1 MMEVLLAAPAHHT
14 LAIQACVETLAAL
27 TPMAGRLAEDGD
39 GMDVDDFDGGYAE
52 GIAPAA
58 PRAITR
64 DPRDPQRRFCPQARR
79 ARARPLADAASRSR
93 VERARRRL
101 SLGARA
107 RDPHT
112 HPHLTYRGLS
122 LPLSRSVAQ
131 CGNMWYPREEKAT
144 QTLVL
149 RCRNCSYA
157 EPAEERRTYENKLK
171 KEITN
176 KLEQLSADVTQ
187 DKTLQRTN
195 EVTCAKC
202 GHNEAVLFQAE
213 SGSHAASLSLIF
225 VCTGEGCGHK
235 WVG

>member
-1 MMEVLLAAPAHHT
+1 
-14 LAIQACVETLAAL
+14 
-27 TPMAGRLAEDGD
+27 
-39 GMDVDDFDGGYAE
+39 
-52 GIAPAA
+52 
-58 PRAITR
+58 
-64 DPRDPQRRFCPQARR
+64 
-79 ARARPLADAASRSR
+79 
-93 VERARRRL
+93 
-101 SLGARA
+101 
-107 RDPHT
+107 
-112 HPHLTYRGLS
+112 
-122 LPLSRSVAQ
+122 
-131 CGNMWYPREEKAT
+131 MWYPREEKAT

-213 SGSHAASLSLIF
+213 SARTPRAPDV
-225 VCTGEGCGHK
+225 VCTGEGGAPAGNTARVALHRGQHGQFSELGTGSGVVLTRAERGGGLHAVRGGGGRDLRGLAERK
-235 WVG
+235 DTRERGRGDGARARPRRLFAEREPIESERARGARGRLKISLAGGT